1 MAANDAKQRFPAIY
15 SLLFLLGAGLSFVM
29 LATDT
34 NLRTDF
40 GTMSSGYFLHWY
52 GVLAIAVA
60 DLVGA
65 GLLLLVRTRTAVKIG
80 VVGSGL
86 IVVAWLGVTLTYS
99 QVGFASASSFARYL
113 FGITY
118 YGGDIRYLYDA
129 LLAVYLLT
137 FLAGGVDLLVTR
149 HAQAASDGTPPSPSS
164 S

>member
-1 MAANDAKQRFPAIY
+1 MAASDAKQRFPVIY
-15 SLLFLLGAGLSFVM
+15 SLFFLLGAGLSFVM
-29 LATDT
+29 LATDM

-65 GLLLLVRTRTAVKIG
+65 ALLLLVRSRTAVKLG

-86 IVVAWLGVTLTYS
+86 LVVAWLAVILTYS
-99 QVGFASASSFARYL
+99 QVGFSSASSFAKYL

-118 YGGDIRYLYDA
+118 YGGDIRYLYDV
-129 LLAVYLLT
+129 LLAVYVLT
-137 FLAGGVDLLVTR
+137 FLVGGVDLLVTR
-149 HAQAASDGTPPSPSS
+149 HARSATDEAPPTPSS